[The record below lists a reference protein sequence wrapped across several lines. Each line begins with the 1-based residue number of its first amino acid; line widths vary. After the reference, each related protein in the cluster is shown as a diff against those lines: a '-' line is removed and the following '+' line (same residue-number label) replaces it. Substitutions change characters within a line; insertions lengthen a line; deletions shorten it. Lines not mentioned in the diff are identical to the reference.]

1 MMGGQMHA
9 FLLTPVSAPVQIS
22 ALPTNMTVG
31 PGATVQMNVAMST
44 GDALRYQWMFNG
56 TNLPGQ
62 TNATLM
68 LAAMQPMMAGEYNVA
83 VSNPVG
89 MVANPSVGVAMLMM
103 QRSAGSAP
111 SLTLYG
117 PMNGHYRIDRAPS
130 LGPTPAWSMMT
141 NFSLATNPYQ
151 VMVTPGSVPMQFYRA
166 VPLP

>member
-1 MMGGQMHA
+1 
-9 FLLTPVSAPVQIS
+9 
-22 ALPTNMTVG
+22 
-31 PGATVQMNVAMST
+31 
-44 GDALRYQWMFNG
+44 MFHG

-83 VSNPVG
+83 VSNPVA
-89 MVANPSVGVAMLMM
+89 MVANPSGDVAMLMM

-111 SLTLYG
+111 SLTLYS

-130 LGPTPAWSMMT
+130 LRPTPAWSMTT
-141 NFSLATNPYQ
+141 NFPLATNPYQ
-151 VMVTPGSVPMQFYRA
+151 VMLTRGSVPMQFYRA